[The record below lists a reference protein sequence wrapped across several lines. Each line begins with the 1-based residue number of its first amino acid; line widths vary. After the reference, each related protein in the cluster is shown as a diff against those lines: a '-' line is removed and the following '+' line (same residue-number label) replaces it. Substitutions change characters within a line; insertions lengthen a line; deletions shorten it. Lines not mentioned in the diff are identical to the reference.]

1 MPATSTSATLD
12 RMTSATTATARRGG
26 PIVGLLVVLWV
37 CGLIATATWW
47 VGIGL
52 RQWSVSYDDA
62 PGEVA
67 DLRRRATL
75 ALLTFVL
82 VAVAGPVLVAL
93 VAHHL
98 RLVRTAIVFLVLAV
112 GLAVPA
118 LPIAVHAGR
127 DLNPAPAPTAPGPPG
142 HCMEH
147 SGGDTRC
154 PGG

>member
-1 MPATSTSATLD
+1 
-12 RMTSATTATARRGG
+12 MTSATTTARRGG
-26 PIVGLLVVLWV
+26 PVVGLLVALWA
-37 CGLIATATWW
+37 CGLIATAAWW

-52 RQWSVSYDDA
+52 RQWSVSYGDA
-62 PGEVA
+62 TGEVA

-82 VAVAGPVLVAL
+82 VAVAGPVLIAL
-93 VAHHL
+93 VAYHL
-98 RLVRTAIVFLVLAV
+98 RLVRTAIAFLVLAV
-112 GLAVPA
+112 GLTVPA

-127 DLNPAPAPTAPGPPG
+127 DLDPAPAPTTPGPPG
-142 HCMEH
+142 HCVEH